1 MKTLEQVRREG
12 FEALLKQLGPVDTV
26 RFLQQYEF
34 GQGDYTAERGAWLQT
49 LDKDGFVAR
58 VKARQVQVE
67 QANRCSV
74 DE

>member
-34 GQGDYTAERGAWLQT
+34 LGDYTAERSAWLQT

-67 QANRCSV
+67 PANRCSV

>member
-34 GQGDYTAERGAWLQT
+34 GQGDYTAERSAWLQT

-58 VKARQVQVE
+58 VKAQQVRGDP
-67 QANRCSV
+67 ADRRSL